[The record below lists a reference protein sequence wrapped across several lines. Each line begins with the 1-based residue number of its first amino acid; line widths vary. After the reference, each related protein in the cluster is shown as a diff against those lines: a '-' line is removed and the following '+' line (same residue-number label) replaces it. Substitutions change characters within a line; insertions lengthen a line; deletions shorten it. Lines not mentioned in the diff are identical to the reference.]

1 MQELQGKIKEL
12 NDTNKQMAQAEGVD
26 RKEFSDIQTELG
38 ELGGRWSA
46 LIQHSKEENQ
56 RYEANNFKE
65 TFIVCF
71 LRCINLRFLN
81 NFCCLL
87 HLEFLS

>member
-26 RKEFSDIQTELG
+26 RKEFSEIQTELG

-56 RYEANNFKE
+56 R
-65 TFIVCF
+65 
-71 LRCINLRFLN
+71 
-81 NFCCLL
+81 
-87 HLEFLS
+87 